1 MASNELIDD
10 IISQQAFA
18 QVDKMK
24 GEMEALMNKFI
35 QAGLGVEALNKAL
48 TDAKGLGALSSNIST
63 ATQATTQYI
72 DAGKQILE
80 LQKKITLATSAEG
93 DEIAKLRLQ
102 LQALNASN
110 KDRVKDSQAEE
121 GSINSLRV
129 RLKELQK
136 GYDDMGKAMRDSFKG
151 QTLVA
156 DIQKIDAELKKLEGG
171 SGRFQRNVSNYSNAT
186 FQLSQSLRELPAFA
200 FSAQT
205 GILALSNNL
214 PMLVDSFNQVK
225 ASTGSAGSAL
235 AVFAKSVFTF
245 TNYSQ

>member
-48 TDAKGLGALSSNIST
+48 TDAKGLCALTSNISN

-80 LQKKITLATSAEG
+80 LQKKIALATSAEG
-93 DEIAKLRLQ
+93 EEIAKLRLQ

-156 DIQKIDAELKKLEGG
+156 DIQKVDAELKKLEGG
-171 SGRFQRNVSNYSNAT
+171 SGRFQRNVGNYSNAT

-200 FSAQT
+200 F
-205 GILALSNNL
+205 
-214 PMLVDSFNQVK
+214 
-225 ASTGSAGSAL
+225 
-235 AVFAKSVFTF
+235 
-245 TNYSQ
+245 